1 MGAHSFA
8 ELFRVCCF
16 SFALAFVLALLLPLD
31 TDKARKLL
39 DLTTSKCTLC
49 GPAFTLGWLVRGEV
63 HLAARGFGANK
74 PSLRV
79 ARARAP
85 SACGRHSR
93 RHRTSAPLL
102 PLKNP
107 DNRHCGS
114 KSRCGKWSEPS
125 MLPTEA
131 FFCLESDESDA
142 CDGLWRDGRAM
153 RARVA
158 GAAGAFRPALV
169 VLRHA
174 KPPNSEGEKQRRSL
188 NPLRVTGFTISPH
201 SSKSFFTC
209 SSPQRTT
216 ERRRSGRGAGQ
227 QALLRR
233 RARREGQ
240 AANEDFVRLLGT
252 GFFQV
257 HPDLPASLRVL
268 AIAWDEDE
276 HTRATKR
283 KQIRSEKA
291 GAPHLRSWPSSP
303 EPFLSL
309 HTAFLSPS
317 RLGRR
322 DFLLLLLF
330 VVIVIILRGSL
341 ECKEAEMAFGPK
353 GAQAFAFAL
362 GFALGFGAGSSS
374 SSSSESS
381 AAALALAFALALGF
395 GASAELSAC
404 LLTYRRW
411 MFGTTALGFQLARHH
426 RHRRHH
432 HPPQPLLWPW
442 LWPLPSV
449 PEWWLGHGWN
459 QPAICPGHLPARHRR
474 CRHPRHLRPLLWL
487 LPLLWPWPWE
497 PQQQF
502 SNWNKRRH
510 AVKFLRLLLAHHRHR
525 CHHRHLPRPSP
536 WPLLWPLP
544 SEPQQASRTCM
555 SKSLPR
561 SEGRAGSSSSL
572 SSSSSAAA
580 FALAFA
586 LALAFGAWR
595 EKSDK
600 KEAQTVCSCL
610 PEACAG
616 SSSSL
621 SSSSSAVAFA
631 LALAFALAFAFGAS
645 ARGLTPRL
653 GPNVPRTTW
662 ANAGSS
668 SSLSSS
674 SSSAAFALAFAF
686 ALALALG
693 ASATVLELE

>member
-1 MGAHSFA
+1 MQSFSGSA
-8 ELFRVCCF
+8 
-16 SFALAFVLALLLPLD
+16 AFPLLLPLSLPFSFPW
-31 TDKARKLL
+31 TQIKLENY
-39 DLTTSKCTLC
+39 LTTSKCTLC

-93 RHRTSAPLL
+93 RHRTSAPLP

-107 DNRHCGS
+107 DNRHSGS

-125 MLPTEA
+125 MLTTEA
-131 FFCLESDESDA
+131 FFCLESDENDS

-216 ERRRSGRGAGQ
+216 ERRRAGLEPRRGAGQ

-268 AIAWDEDE
+268 AIAWDE
-276 HTRATKR
+276 HTRAPR

-291 GAPHLRSWPSSP
+291 GAPTFGLGLLRL
-303 EPFLSL
+303 PFLSL

-322 DFLLLLLF
+322 DFLLLLF

-374 SSSSESS
+374 SSSSSESS

-411 MFGTTALGFQLARHH
+411 MFGTTAL
-426 RHRRHH
+426 
-432 HPPQPLLWPW
+432 
-442 LWPLPSV
+442 
-449 PEWWLGHGWN
+449 
-459 QPAICPGHLPARHRR
+459 
-474 CRHPRHLRPLLWL
+474 
-487 LPLLWPWPWE
+487 
-497 PQQQF
+497 
-502 SNWNKRRH
+502 
-510 AVKFLRLLLAHHRHR
+510 
-525 CHHRHLPRPSP
+525 
-536 WPLLWPLP
+536 
-544 SEPQQASRTCM
+544 
-555 SKSLPR
+555 
-561 SEGRAGSSSSL
+561 
-572 SSSSSAAA
+572 
-580 FALAFA
+580 
-586 LALAFGAWR
+586 
-595 EKSDK
+595 
-600 KEAQTVCSCL
+600 
-610 PEACAG
+610 
-616 SSSSL
+616 
-621 SSSSSAVAFA
+621 
-631 LALAFALAFAFGAS
+631 
-645 ARGLTPRL
+645 
-653 GPNVPRTTW
+653 
-662 ANAGSS
+662 
-668 SSLSSS
+668 
-674 SSSAAFALAFAF
+674 
-686 ALALALG
+686 
-693 ASATVLELE
+693 